1 MPKIKK
7 IFQRENLSLIYPW
20 ILEYNVLV
28 ITLSHPKSAETPGL
42 SHRDPNYTMEV
53 YCISIPTSVGAGD

>member
-7 IFQRENLSLIYPW
+7 IFQRENLSLKFNPW
-20 ILEYNVLV
+20 ILEYNV